1 MAKVLTAGQIVT
13 AMRRADPANAIK
25 LTNPDEYKKVSYQE
39 FFSAIEIISDL
50 TDTEKQG
57 LIKLQDEMT
66 YLISNSD
73 KFHFH
78 EDKIYIYFILR
89 LQEVMGLWH

>member
-1 MAKVLTAGQIVT
+1 MAKILTAGQIIT
-13 AMRRADPANAIK
+13 AMRRANPANALK
-25 LTNPDEYKKVSYQE
+25 LTDSNEYVKVPYQE
-39 FFSAIEIISDL
+39 FFTAVEGIDL
-50 TDTEKQG
+50 SEEERAG

-66 YLISNSD
+66 YLVSNSD

-89 LQEVMGLWH
+89 LQEVMGL